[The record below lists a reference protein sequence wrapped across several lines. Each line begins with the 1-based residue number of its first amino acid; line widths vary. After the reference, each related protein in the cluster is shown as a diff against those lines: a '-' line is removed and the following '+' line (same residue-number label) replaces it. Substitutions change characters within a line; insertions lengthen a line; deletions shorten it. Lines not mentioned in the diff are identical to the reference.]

1 MRGASRQDPFTVSAS
16 VALVALVCLWGSFA
30 SYGFETAYQRQN
42 SDPYMISQQF
52 VRFEPLLSR
61 VPEDATLGYLTDA
74 SPAST
79 TGLAMTLGAQYVLAP
94 RLIEKGATHDR
105 VVGNFTRP
113 AEFAALGQSYGLRL
127 ERNFGNGV
135 VLFRKEH

>member
-1 MRGASRQDPFTVSAS
+1 MKGASRQHPFTVSAS
-16 VALVALVCLWGSFA
+16 VALVSLLCLWGSFA

-52 VRFEPLLSR
+52 VRFETLLSA
-61 VPEDATLGYLTDA
+61 VPEGAELGYLTDA

-94 RLIEKGATHDR
+94 RLIEKGATDDR
-105 VVGNFTRP
+105 VIGNFTRP
-113 AEFAALGQSYGLRL
+113 ADFAAFGQSYRLRL
-127 ERNFGNGV
+127 ERDFGNGV